1 MIRQEVVKILMIIS
15 SAFPNFK
22 SDNMSNTADVWA
34 TLLADYDYNVIQASL
49 MTYIASSNSSFAP
62 SVSQLI
68 AGTRTVT
75 GLEGK
80 YENEEEAWSLV
91 YKAICK
97 STYYSVE
104 EFNKL
109 PALCQKAIG
118 SPDNLRELA
127 KSDVSVLQSVE
138 KSLFVKTYRN
148 ELARQQQHDLIPISV
163 KQQFGLA
170 DKYCKQLAIEQHEE
184 QHRGPVNRDMQESTI
199 KALEDIKNGYW
210 EE

>member
-1 MIRQEVVKILMIIS
+1 MTRQDVVKILMIIS

-22 SDNMSNTADVWA
+22 PDNMSNTADVWT
-34 TLLADYDYNVIQASL
+34 TLLADYDFSLMQASL
-49 MTYIASSNSSFAP
+49 MTYISSNNSGFAP

-75 GLEGK
+75 GKVPE

-91 YKAICK
+91 YKAICR

-104 EFNKL
+104 EYNKL

-127 KSDVSVLQSVE
+127 KADIGALQSVE